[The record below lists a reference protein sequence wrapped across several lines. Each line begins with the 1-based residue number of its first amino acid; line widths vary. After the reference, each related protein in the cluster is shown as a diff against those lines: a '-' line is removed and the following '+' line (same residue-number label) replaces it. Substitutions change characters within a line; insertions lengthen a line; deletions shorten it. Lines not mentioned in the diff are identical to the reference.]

1 MSISTKLSTAARR
14 ALRRATSTP
23 PLVALRRAQARA
35 EFLSPA
41 GFTRTWGAYPD
52 FATARAAVPA
62 SAEFD
67 TTSLV
72 EAYVRERTAHVFA
85 YDYPVMWW
93 LREAFAGGATLVFDI
108 GGSVGVHYYAYRSHL
123 TYPPALVWTV
133 REVPTL
139 VRRGRALAAE
149 SNAPN
154 LTFTDAIDATDA
166 AADVWLAAGALQYV
180 EGAASLG
187 AWLAASRRPP
197 AHVIVNKVPL
207 YDGPAFVTVQ
217 NIGDGAFAPFHV
229 YQRRRFI
236 AEVEAAGYRLVEA
249 WETPERQLRLLDD
262 PARSFGPYSGAYF
275 ARVGVDAALANY
287 DVLSQ
292 ETSDGDAP
300 AR

>member
-1 MSISTKLSTAARR
+1 MPISTKFSTTVQGV
-14 ALRRATSTP
+14 LRRAKSIGP
-23 PLVALRRAQARA
+23 IAAMRRSRARA

-41 GFTRTWGAYPD
+41 GFTRCWGAFPN
-52 FATARAAVPA
+52 FAAARAAAPA

-67 TTSLV
+67 TASLV
-72 EAYVRERTAHVFA
+72 APYVRERTAHVFA

-108 GGSVGVHYYAYRSHL
+108 GGSVGVHYYAYREHL
-123 TYPPALVWTV
+123 SYPESLTWTV

-139 VRRGRALAAE
+139 VRRGRELAAQQD
-149 SNAPN
+149 APG
-154 LTFTDAIDATDA
+154 LTFTDTLDATDA
-166 AADVWLAAGALQYV
+166 AADVWLSAGALQYV

-197 AHVIVNKVPL
+197 AHVIVNKIPL

-236 AEVEAAGYRLVEA
+236 SDVEFAGYRLVESWA
-249 WETPERQLRLLDD
+249 TPERQFRLFDD
-262 PARSFGPYSGAYF
+262 PARSFGAYSGLYF
-275 ARVGVDAALANY
+275 ARI
-287 DVLSQ
+287 
-292 ETSDGDAP
+292 TSST
-300 AR
+300 